1 MKFERKKKAIQKRT
15 KTKERAIKRKQIK
28 VDQK

>member
-1 MKFERKKKAIQKRT
+1 MKFKKKKAIQKRT

-28 VDQK
+28 VDKK

>member
-1 MKFERKKKAIQKRT
+1 LKEKKKAIQKRT

>member
-1 MKFERKKKAIQKRT
+1 MKFEKKKAIQKRT

-28 VDQK
+28 VDKK